1 MTTVT
6 SRPPV
11 LETSKSSKPSGAVH
25 SNGVMRQTQAFIG
38 VVVLVGLALGYLV
51 HDAFLILPA
60 IIGAGL
66 VFAGSSGMC
75 PMASLIGMMP
85 WNRGTSASSNGDRE
99 CCGSCHN

>member
-1 MTTVT
+1 MSTVT
-6 SRPPV
+6 SRPSA
-11 LETSKSSKPSGAVH
+11 LETPNKPKPATVSH
-25 SNGVMRQTQAFIG
+25 SAGVMRQTQAFIG

-51 HDAFLILPA
+51 HEAFLVLPA

-75 PMASLIGMMP
+75 PMASLIGTMP
-85 WNRGTSASSNGDRE
+85 WNRGASASCNGASE

>member
-1 MTTVT
+1 MSTIT
-6 SRPPV
+6 SRPSA
-11 LETSKSSKPSGAVH
+11 LETPKSPKPVTVGH
-25 SNGVMRQTQAFIG
+25 SDGVMRQTQAFIG
-38 VVVLVGLALGYLV
+38 VVVLIGLALGYLV

-85 WNRGTSASSNGDRE
+85 WNRGTSPSSTGSSE
-99 CCGSCHN
+99 CCGKCHS